1 MTIGR
6 GAGPEGL
13 NLQIIP
19 FRSRVDWREVAMQP
33 DSLVWQIVDV
43 FTTWNGSWDV
53 ESKTAIYAARVSKAE
68 RREEN
73 EAALAGP
80 LFGIDQWARSKYL
93 FPPSDPR
100 YNSDGG
106 ADHNIQ
112 VCVQGASGERL
123 AGAGVVFTSDGAAM
137 LQPPGSNVVSRNTE
151 SHGWSNIPIF
161 GNDAN
166 GNGSTCYPPIPGPW
180 SATKLSSLGAADIIT
195 GVGLPWNWHVSTF
208 VVYQATKW
216 SDLQPSYSTLE
227 AALQG
232 EAQRNQLIQFNPD
245 AALQKAIFAA
255 GLVPNSP
262 EFPLSFGGVD
272 YIGQRSEHLGTGE
285 VRVYNCPVGQ
295 YDQVSFVPGIRE

>member
-19 FRSRVDWREVAMQP
+19 FRSRVDWREAAMQP

-53 ESKTAIYAARVSKAE
+53 ESKTAIYAARASKAE

-93 FPPSDPR
+93 FPPNDPR

-112 VCVQGASGERL
+112 VCVQEENGERV
-123 AGAGVVFTSDGAAM
+123 AGAGVVFTSDGVGN
-137 LQPPGSNVVSRNTE
+137 LQPPAPSVVLRNTE
-151 SHGWSNIPIF
+151 QHGWCNIPIF
-161 GNDAN
+161 APA
-166 GNGSTCYPPIPGPW
+166 SYPPALGPW
-180 SATKLSSLGAADIIT
+180 STTKLSDLGASDIIT
-195 GVGLPWNWHVSTF
+195 GIGLPWNWHVSTF
-208 VVYQATKW
+208 VVYQAIRW
-216 SDLQPSYSTLE
+216 SDLQPSYATLE
-227 AALQG
+227 IALQS
-232 EAQRNQLIQFNPD
+232 EAQRNQLIRFNPD
-245 AALQKAIFAA
+245 AALQKAIFEA
-255 GLVPNSP
+255 GFVPNSP
-262 EFPLSFGGVD
+262 EFLLSFGGVD
-272 YIGQRSEHLGTGE
+272 YIGQRSERLGTGE
-285 VRVYNCPVGQ
+285 VRVYNCPVGK
-295 YDQVSFVPGIRE
+295 YDQVTFVPGIRE